1 MQKKIVFTILKLKK
15 VQLKKKCSVNA
26 IHTKTNWAWH
36 MYTLTADDLTSLC
49 SKGSKTVVLVF
60 FYLIILIIGQRIT
73 VLLPKEPY

>member
-1 MQKKIVFTILKLKK
+1 
-15 VQLKKKCSVNA
+15 
-26 IHTKTNWAWH
+26 